1 MEKITKIVPKN
12 KNKKSSFKFIFYI
25 NKILLIIKKIII
37 KRKIINSHYTIKIRQ
52 DYIID
57 KTNVYKIIYF
67 YANMYNI
74 CTSLIYNIHMNLT
87 YDYLKKKKKNH

>member
-1 MEKITKIVPKN
+1 MEKITKIVPKK

-25 NKILLIIKKIII
+25 NRILLIIKKIII

-57 KTNVYKIIYF
+57 KTLYYRQNKCLQNYIFLCKYV
-67 YANMYNI
+67 
-74 CTSLIYNIHMNLT
+74 
-87 YDYLKKKKKNH
+87 